1 MAPRKHHPEG
11 TLRLHRRFH
20 SRGLKN
26 SRDVVVWLPPGYGKT
41 RQRHPVV
48 YFQDGQN
55 IFDPR
60 TAFLGNAWHA
70 GKTAAELIRAGEI
83 VAPVMVGV
91 YNTGHARMHEYA
103 PTRAEVPTFDGSEG
117 TVKSR
122 GEAKRY
128 ARFVVNEVKPFI
140 DAHYLTLPGP
150 RHTAVVGSSMGGL
163 VALYFALWHP
173 RVFGHVGALSPS
185 LWWDN
190 RVVVRDFSAL
200 PRKPEIRLW
209 LDMGTAE
216 PGWESVQLLRDA
228 LVARGWK
235 TGVDLHYA
243 EVAGADHS
251 EKAWAKRTGPLL
263 KFIFGKEKPP
273 AENAAARKNSAT
285 VKAAAKK
292 FTYRRAADV
301 DIW

>member
-1 MAPRKHHPEG
+1 MAPRKHPPEG
-11 TLRLHRRFH
+11 TLRLHRRFRSH
-20 SRGLKN
+20 ALKN

-55 IFDPR
+55 IFDAR

-70 GKTAAELIRAGEI
+70 GRTAAELIRAGEI
-83 VAPVMVGV
+83 AAPIMVGV
-91 YNTGHARMHEYA
+91 YNTGPARIHEYT
-103 PTRAEVPTFDGSEG
+103 PTRAEFPDWADEK
-117 TVKSR
+117 TVLRSR

-128 ARFVVNEVKPFI
+128 ARFVVNEIKPFI
-140 DAHYLTLPGP
+140 DSHYLTLPGR

-163 VALYFALWHP
+163 AALYFALWHP
-173 RVFGHVGALSPS
+173 RTFGLVGALSPS
-185 LWWDN
+185 IWWDSP
-190 RVVVRDFSAL
+190 VVVRDFSAL
-200 PRKPEIRLW
+200 RKKPGIRLW

-216 PGWESVQLLRDA
+216 PGWEAVQQLRDA

-235 TGVDLHYA
+235 VGDDLHYA

-263 KFIFGKEKPP
+263 KFFLGREKP
-273 AENAAARKNSAT
+273 AARKVAT
-285 VKAAAKK
+285 SPRK
-292 FTYRRAADV
+292 RAMPATKSGLLKRGADV